1 MNIKLSDISNK
12 TKIDFPE
19 KLKYSNILKLST
31 PMKVEIIS
39 INEWLK
45 YYGLEKYIFY
55 FSEKCPHFI
64 KSSNTFKNIKT
75 NYELLYYFYTLGFF
89 FESINSIVND
99 YYYRYLF
106 IEKPRKDYLPKE
118 EILNYIKSDLYKFV
132 TAYKYLSEQEIDYKK
147 LNSIIGHNPTNQEYK
162 YILENTKI
170 LRFLES
176 KTYISQNIFKNE
188 IKEKLKLFDFDD
200 LVNIEHHCYLNSIL
214 SVEIELLKNFNLITK
229 TKDLNVKNGCD
240 ASMNKTQFKEFIE
253 KNKSLEYLLSCDNIL
268 KIDNIK
274 NVIIQ
279 KYNAKTFLEEKRV
292 NLFNNVV
299 KPLKRLPNNV
309 SKKIYEFIFP
319 NDEQIFSLKRFNF
332 LNQIPKTKLFKK
344 KKLRVFFINGHGTS
358 CYLENY
364 KRTERL
370 DIKGI
375 TNDFNKKTIKLPLD
389 EMKNRPFFYYNNL
402 SIINSQPLG
411 RLSLLNYLEVF
422 NELLSSTIFRKN
434 ILNSLLSAYKRE
446 HFNLIEKLFNI
457 YIFKKIFKNSRDT
470 DKDFEDL
477 IQKFES
483 NSKKTRI
490 AKYHYGQTK
499 HTNENYLNFTKY
511 NNLNPPPNVTY
522 SFNKYNEKEPLLGIY
537 EIDMHNEKTINQLI
551 NILNIKKSN
560 KYDVKLGLNTKEL
573 FDYKG
578 DIPKDY
584 DEIFKYNKKLY
595 DSKKL
600 IFTLEDIMNII
611 LENGKI
617 KEDEHVIIFSNH
629 CRGLVSTKKPTN
641 NIQKHYNTYFNFDE
655 DNRKKINKLR
665 KDSLNRMKKTL
676 KPNNLPYSPPTPP
689 KKTRRKRGQKRKGAK
704 RTVYNTN

>member
-1 MNIKLSDISNK
+1 MSIKLSDISNK
-12 TKIDFPE
+12 SKIDFPE
-19 KLKYSNILKLST
+19 KLKYSNTLKFNT
-31 PMKVEIIS
+31 PMKVQIIS
-39 INEWLK
+39 IKEWLK
-45 YYGLEKYIFY
+45 YYGLEKYIYY

-75 NYELLYYFYTLGFF
+75 NYKLLYNFYTLGVF
-89 FESINSIVND
+89 FESIKSIVND
-99 YYYRYLF
+99 YYYRKIF
-106 IEKPRKDYLPKE
+106 INNSNPDYLQKE
-118 EILNYIKSDLYKFV
+118 QIVNYIKSDLYKFV
-132 TAYKYLSEQEIDYKK
+132 TAYKYLSEQEIDYIK

-188 IKEKLKLFDFDD
+188 IKEKLKLLDFDD
-200 LVNIEHHCYLNSIL
+200 LANIEHPSYLNSIL
-214 SVEIELLKNFNLITK
+214 SVEIDLLKNFNLITK
-229 TKDLNVKNGCD
+229 TKDFNIKNGCD
-240 ASMNKTQFKEFIE
+240 ASMNKTQFNEFI
-253 KNKSLEYLLSCDNIL
+253 KNNKYVEYLLSCDNIL
-268 KIDNIK
+268 KIDDIK
-274 NVIIQ
+274 KVIIE

-292 NLFNNVV
+292 NLFYNIV
-299 KPLKRLPNNV
+299 KPLKRIPYNV

-319 NDEQIFSLKRFNF
+319 DDEKIFSLKRFNF
-332 LNQIPKTKLFKK
+332 LNEIPKTKLFNKK
-344 KKLRVFFINGHGTS
+344 KIRVFFINGHGTS
-358 CYLENY
+358 CYLEDY
-364 KRTERL
+364 KKTERL

-375 TNDFNKKTIKLPLD
+375 TNDFNKKTEKLPLN
-389 EMKNRPFFYYNNL
+389 EMKNRDFFYYNNL

-411 RLSLLNYLEVF
+411 RLSLLNYLEIF
-422 NELLSSTIFRKN
+422 NELLSSTIYRKN

-446 HFNLIEKLFNI
+446 HFDLIEKLFNI
-457 YIFKKIFKNSRDT
+457 YIFKKIFKNERDS

-490 AKYHYGQTK
+490 AKHHYGQTN

-511 NNLNPPPNVTY
+511 NHLNPPPNVTY
-522 SFNKYNEKEPLLGIY
+522 SFNNYNVQEPLMGIY
-537 EIDMHNEKTINQLI
+537 ELNMHNEITINQLI
-551 NILNIKKSN
+551 NIVNIKKSN
-560 KYDVKLGLNTKEL
+560 KYDVILGLNTKEL

-600 IFTLEDIMNII
+600 TFTLEDIMNII

-629 CRGLVSTKKPTN
+629 CRGLVSKKKQPITK
-641 NIQKHYNTYFNFDE
+641 IKHYNTYFNFDE
-655 DNRKKINKLR
+655 DNRKEINKLR